1 MSLAYFTETFPWLA
15 PIGQFFAATF
25 LILFMAVSVVALE
38 NRQWGKQKMALKDWQ
53 FNEAYTREVLL
64 TYPHLSEADATEAF
78 EQLRLYFRIC
88 WRNEKKMV
96 AMPSKLVDACWH
108 VFICDTRNYA
118 RFCEAVLGRFLHHE
132 PPNGDDLQKMAVPE
146 PSQLQMLANARAF
159 QGSVM
164 RSAKETRETKGSNLR
179 LAVPALF
186 LIDERLRIA
195 NGFYYSEEFLE
206 SLAAFDVKTAE
217 AKLSKTDGAA
227 DGSGAAC
234 GDGGSCGCGGSV

>member
-1 MSLAYFTETFPWLA
+1 M
-15 PIGQFFAATF
+15 
-25 LILFMAVSVVALE
+25 
-38 NRQWGKQKMALKDWQ
+38 LK
-53 FNEAYTREVLL
+53 
-64 TYPHLSEADATEAF
+64 YPHLSEADITEAF
-78 EQLRLYFRIC
+78 EELRLYFRIC
-88 WRNEKKMV
+88 WRNEKKLV

-118 RFCEAVLGRFLHHE
+118 RFCEAVFGRFLHHE
-132 PPNGDDLQKMAVPE
+132 PPSGNDLLKMAVSE

-164 RSAKETRETKGSNLR
+164 RSAKKTRETKGSNLG
-179 LAVPALF
+179 LAVAALF
-186 LIDERLRIA
+186 SIDERLRIA
-195 NGFYYSEEFLE
+195 NGFCYSAEFLE
-206 SLAAFDVKTAE
+206 SLAAFNVKIAE